1 METRTLGGRPL
12 LKWFP
17 VWRRHTHSM
26 LTYAKGQEGPHGIWL
41 KYIVFTWLTQ
51 IWLNMLKTME
61 KLETI
66 EYFSCVV
73 TVELAFFFTT
83 NSSNSGPQSNMW
95 ESTFFIFNPLYKV
108 THPGKRRKWQL
119 TEWKTQHNHPRILST
134 DSYRVSN
141 VSGSLRVSE
150 TTFRCP
156 WRQTISITVHD
167 DALCLLRSL
176 LPQLYSAAFQRLRP
190 QEDIITLKL
199 MACVL
204 VHSCTLKIPVFYKF
218 SFIDNTIK
226 MDRYK
231 PPEQKLFGDLSTF

>member
-1 METRTLGGRPL
+1 
-12 LKWFP
+12 
-17 VWRRHTHSM
+17 
-26 LTYAKGQEGPHGIWL
+26 
-41 KYIVFTWLTQ
+41 
-51 IWLNMLKTME
+51 ME

-73 TVELAFFFTT
+73 TAEFAFFFTT

-119 TEWKTQHNHPRILST
+119 TEWKTQHNHPQILST
-134 DSYRVSN
+134 DSYRVNN

-167 DALCLLRSL
+167 ALCLLRSL
-176 LPQLYSAAFQRLRP
+176 LPQLYSAVFQRLRASGGYHHS
-190 QEDIITLKL
+190 EANGTCVGTFLYFKNSSLCFINSHLLII
-199 MACVL
+199 
-204 VHSCTLKIPVFYKF
+204 
-218 SFIDNTIK
+218 
-226 MDRYK
+226 
-231 PPEQKLFGDLSTF
+231 Q